1 MTESKIKWLEG
12 LDDAKVVS
20 KGSGKPILMFFHS
33 RHCAGCLNTFNKTL
47 SKMSVQDSI
56 TEHFVPVLFEVSDM
70 VKEAEAYNVDWTPTF
85 IVADETGFEMM
96 RWEGYLPE
104 DDYLGNLN
112 FAVARYALKKGLYA
126 EAERRFDEV
135 IIKYPLSDLAPKA
148 HYYRGI
154 AKYKGTKDSSW
165 LIDAYGTLKEKY
177 PDSPWTLKAS
187 IFTKKDFDE
196 VVESL
201 RKAA

>member
-1 MTESKIKWLEG
+1 MTEGKINWLGG
-12 LDDAKVVS
+12 LDEAKGTS

-56 TEHFVPVLFEVSDM
+56 NESFVPALFEVSDM
-70 VKEAEAYNVDWTPTF
+70 PKEADLYNVDWTPTF
-85 IVADETGFEMM
+85 IVADETGLEMM

-112 FAVARYALKKGLYA
+112 FAIARYALKKGNYA

-135 IIKYPLSDLAPKA
+135 IMKYPLSDLAPKA

-154 AKYKGTKDSSW
+154 AKFKASKDSAW

-177 PDSPWTLKAS
+177 PDSLWTLKAS
-187 IFTKKDFDE
+187 VFTKKDFNE
-196 VVESL
+196 VMESL
-201 RKAA
+201 KKAA